1 MPIPFRTV
9 PIIQLL
15 HHEAAYNLINISGH
29 LRYENWDIVEFEKG
43 LLGCYGSHYYSTHE
57 EEQELLRPLMVLDH
71 IMPFL
76 RFKEAG
82 QHYGYE
88 LFLSLPNQWHS
99 RGGPFFWAYAARQFT
114 YDKLPMN
121 ERDFTRKYMAI
132 VEELGIPYG
141 KTGEDGAV
149 YIERFAAG
157 GMSSGV
163 VTGAFVANA
172 HQLLLQRLQKY
183 T

>member
-15 HHEAAYNLINISGH
+15 HHDAAYNLIDISGH

-76 RFKEAG
+76 RFQEAG

-88 LFLSLPNQWHS
+88 LFLSFPSWHL
-99 RGGPFFWAYAARQFT
+99 RGDPFFWAYAARRFT
-114 YDKLPMN
+114 YDKLPMDA
-121 ERDFTRKYMAI
+121 EAFSRKYMSI
-132 VEELGIPYG
+132 VAELDLPYG
-141 KTGEDGAV
+141 KDEWRQ
-149 YIERFAAG
+149 IERFAAG
-157 GMSSGV
+157 GMSSGAV
-163 VTGAFVANA
+163 HGEFVKEA
-172 HQLLLQRLQKY
+172 HRLLLLRLQKY

>member
-71 IMPFL
+71 IMPFCAS
-76 RFKEAG
+76 KKQDSTMA
-82 QHYGYE
+82 
-88 LFLSLPNQWHS
+88 
-99 RGGPFFWAYAARQFT
+99 
-114 YDKLPMN
+114 MN
-121 ERDFTRKYMAI
+121 CFCPCPINGTR
-132 VEELGIPYG
+132 
-141 KTGEDGAV
+141 AV
-149 YIERFAAG
+149 AH
-157 GMSSGV
+157 SSGHMQPGSSHM
-163 VTGAFVANA
+163 TSCP
-172 HQLLLQRLQKY
+172 
-183 T
+183 